1 MNTYRVL
8 YRKTFPRVTGVT
20 PDFVVMTDYD
30 EVITLAN
37 EYPITEGGLEVVF
50 RDMNAVDGD
59 ELCCTLKVRSMSV
72 GDVVITHVDDQN
84 ERAYYCAP
92 SGWKLIEVVQAA

>member
-8 YRKTFPRVTGVT
+8 YRKTFPRVTGVM
-20 PDFVVMTDYD
+20 PDFVNMVDYD

-37 EYPITEGGLEVVF
+37 EHPVNEGLEAVF

-59 ELCCTLKVRSMSV
+59 EVCCMLKVRSMSV
-72 GDVVITHVDDQN
+72 GDLVITHVDDQN

-92 SGWKLIEVVQAA
+92 TGWKLIEVVQAA